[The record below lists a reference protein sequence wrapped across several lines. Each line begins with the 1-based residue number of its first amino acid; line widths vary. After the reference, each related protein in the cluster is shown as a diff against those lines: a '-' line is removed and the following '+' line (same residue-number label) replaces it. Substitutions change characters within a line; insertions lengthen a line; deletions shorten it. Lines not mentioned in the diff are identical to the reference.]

1 MTAQF
6 NDSFRYRG
14 EEFAVA
20 GISEGELFDIS
31 LLDLKPVMA
40 CTACYRGYVAQ
51 FGVAGAKL
59 VIATLQVNLMRDS
72 GNSKCEPEAGP
83 VINAITP
90 IFDRE
95 RDSLFSNQYDNLNYH
110 LEYTGGVLLAN
121 GFIEEVYVHMGFHP
135 AWKYNHVIELIFEA
149 GILKGEFDRS
159 AQMSEL
165 RLRFTESRGE
175 RGSPEPPSDQEITA
189 FIERAFDRRY

>member
-59 VIATLQVNLMRDS
+59 VIATLQVNR
-72 GNSKCEPEAGP
+72 NSHQRHHTD
-83 VINAITP
+83 I
-90 IFDRE
+90 
-95 RDSLFSNQYDNLNYH
+95 
-110 LEYTGGVLLAN
+110 
-121 GFIEEVYVHMGFHP
+121 
-135 AWKYNHVIELIFEA
+135 
-149 GILKGEFDRS
+149 RS
-159 AQMSEL
+159 
-165 RLRFTESRGE
+165 
-175 RGSPEPPSDQEITA
+175 
-189 FIERAFDRRY
+189 